1 MKLNRSMNSVMSA
14 ARSIEVRA
22 TAKSDVVILKA
33 YKAFQR
39 VCDAERKYSTHVLD
53 YSNSLIV
60 ANTALIEIEEAIES
74 VGRHGAKYFEDEFIQ
89 NSADILDRSCP
100 DITGQINAMY
110 NNITTLE
117 QLNTI
122 YLSAQAVKDRIMMY
136 CVTQSDCPNKEK
148 EDAKSSVS
156 NNTMSSIKYEKSS
169 IKVEKPD
176 LMSESTDDKLKKEIA
191 AHGKRRGGQPKI
203 DINE

>member
-1 MKLNRSMNSVMSA
+1 MKLNRSMNPTMNA
-14 ARSIEVRA
+14 AHIIEMRA
-22 TAKSDVVILKA
+22 TVKSDVTILKA

-39 VCDAERKYSTHVLD
+39 ICDAEKKYSTHMLE
-53 YSNSLIV
+53 YSNSLAIIH
-60 ANTALIEIEEAIES
+60 NALIEIEEVFES
-74 VGRHGAKYFEDEFIQ
+74 VGLHGVKYFEDEFIQ

-110 NNITTLE
+110 NNIVALE

-122 YLSAQAVKDRIMMY
+122 YAAANAVEDRIVRHMIA
-136 CVTQSDCPNKEK
+136 QSEYPNKEK

-156 NNTMSSIKYEKSS
+156 NNTKSS
-169 IKVEKPD
+169 VKVEKPD
-176 LMSESTDDKLKKEIA
+176 LTSESTDELKKEIA
-191 AHGKRRGGQPKI
+191 AFEKRRGGGRRKI

>member
-1 MKLNRSMNSVMSA
+1 MKLNRSMSNVMNA

-22 TAKSDVVILKA
+22 TAKSDTTILRA

-39 VCDAERKYSTHVLD
+39 ICDAEKKYSTHVLD
-53 YSNSLIV
+53 YSNALII

-74 VGRHGAKYFEDEFIQ
+74 VGHHGAKYFEDEFIQ
-89 NSADILDRSCP
+89 NSADVLDRSCP

-110 NNITTLE
+110 NNIATLE

-122 YLSAQAVKDRIMMY
+122 YLSAKAVEDRIVMHM
-136 CVTQSDCPNKEK
+136 VTQSECPNKEK
-148 EDAKSSVS
+148 EEAK
-156 NNTMSSIKYEKSS
+156 TLIKDLKSS
-169 IKVEKPD
+169 ITVEKPD
-176 LMSESTDDKLKKEIA
+176 LMSTSTDDKLKDEIA
-191 AHGKRRGGQPKI
+191 ALKKKRRGGQPKI

>member
-1 MKLNRSMNSVMSA
+1 MKLNRSMSNVMTA
-14 ARSIEVRA
+14 AHVIEMRA
-22 TAKSDVVILKA
+22 TAKSDITILKA
-33 YKAFQR
+33 YKAFQM
-39 VCDAERKYSTHVLD
+39 VCDAERKYSTHVMD

-60 ANTALIEIEEAIES
+60 ANNALIEIEEAIES

-110 NNITTLE
+110 NNIATLE

-122 YLSAQAVKDRIMMY
+122 YLSAKAVEDRIMMHM
-136 CVTQSDCPNKEK
+136 VAKSDCPNKEK
-148 EDAKSSVS
+148 EEAK
-156 NNTMSSIKYEKSS
+156 TLIKDLKSS
-169 IKVEKPD
+169 ITVEKPD
-176 LMSESTDDKLKKEIA
+176 LMSASTDDRLKKEIA
-191 AHGKRRGGQPKI
+191 ARGKRRGGQPKI

>member
-1 MKLNRSMNSVMSA
+1 MKLNRSMSNVMNVA
-14 ARSIEVRA
+14 HVIEMRA
-22 TAKSDVVILKA
+22 TAKSDTTILKA
-33 YKAFQR
+33 YKAFQSI
-39 VCDAERKYSTHVLD
+39 CDVEKKYSTHVLD
-53 YSNSLIV
+53 YSNALII

-110 NNITTLE
+110 NNIATLE

-122 YLSAQAVKDRIMMY
+122 YAAAKAVEDRIMMHMI
-136 CVTQSDCPNKEK
+136 TQSDCPTKEK
-148 EDAKSSVS
+148 EDAK
-156 NNTMSSIKYEKSS
+156 TLIKDVKSS

-176 LMSESTDDKLKKEIA
+176 LMSASMGDKLKDEIA
-191 AHGKRRGGQPKI
+191 ALKTKRRGGQPKV

>member
-1 MKLNRSMNSVMSA
+1 MKLNRSMNSVMNA

-22 TAKSDVVILKA
+22 TVKSDTTILKA

-39 VCDAERKYSTHVLD
+39 ICDVEKKYSTSMLD
-53 YSNSLIV
+53 YSNTLVI
-60 ANTALIEIEEAIES
+60 ANNALIEIEEAIES
-74 VGRHGAKYFEDEFIQ
+74 VGRHGTKYFEDEFIQ

-110 NNITTLE
+110 NNIATLE

-122 YLSAQAVKDRIMMY
+122 YLSAQAVKDRIMMHMI
-136 CVTQSDCPNKEK
+136 TQSDDLNKEK

-156 NNTMSSIKYEKSS
+156 NNTMSSIKYEK
-169 IKVEKPD
+169 PN

-191 AHGKRRGGQPKI
+191 AYEKSRKHRGGQPKV

>member
-1 MKLNRSMNSVMSA
+1 MKLNRSMSNVMTA
-14 ARSIEVRA
+14 AHVIEMRA
-22 TAKSDVVILKA
+22 TVKSDTTILKA

-39 VCDAERKYSTHVLD
+39 ICDVEKKYSTHVLD
-53 YSNSLIV
+53 YSNTLVI
-60 ANTALIEIEEAIES
+60 ANNALIEIEEAIES
-74 VGRHGAKYFEDEFIQ
+74 VGHHGKKYFEDEFIQ

-110 NNITTLE
+110 NNIATLE

-122 YLSAQAVKDRIMMY
+122 YLSAQAVKDRIMMHMI
-136 CVTQSDCPNKEK
+136 TQSDDLNKEK

-156 NNTMSSIKYEKSS
+156 NNTMSS

-191 AHGKRRGGQPKI
+191 AYEKSRKHRGGQPKV